1 MFRNVICLQAHDI
14 RTKQSQIAE
23 KQRELTTLEAD
34 RKHLR
39 EKHREKTR
47 ALAQDQE
54 ELFDVCENRDY
65 EEVLTEVT
73 NQLVS
78 AQVCFYVLILLV
90 LLMHWELAVSVSIV
104 VIIYFAQNKN
114 NTFKLSNI
122 CKTQSCTNWTKGL
135 CRPTN
140 ELIMHYQ

>member
-1 MFRNVICLQAHDI
+1 MLICVQSHDI

-54 ELFDVCENRDY
+54 ELFDVCETRDY

-78 AQVCFYVLILLV
+78 AQVSFTSCALDALKVRCVKSVLSLLSTFYKRRTIHSNYQTLV
-90 LLMHWELAVSVSIV
+90 K
-104 VIIYFAQNKN
+104 QN
-114 NTFKLSNI
+114 L
-122 CKTQSCTNWTKGL
+122 CTN
-135 CRPTN
+135 
-140 ELIMHYQ
+140 

>member
-1 MFRNVICLQAHDI
+1 MLFFNILLVNNVEKFTYLQAHDI
-14 RTKQSQIAE
+14 RTKQSQISE

-78 AQVCFYVLILLV
+78 AQVSF
-90 LLMHWELAVSVSIV
+90 
-104 VIIYFAQNKN
+104 
-114 NTFKLSNI
+114 
-122 CKTQSCTNWTKGL
+122 
-135 CRPTN
+135 
-140 ELIMHYQ
+140 